1 MAVIPFSRKSGM
13 LDRDRTGSF
22 KFGLS
27 VIPFVLLAAAGIV
40 LGMRRRVTSVAGAA
54 TIGEA

>member
-1 MAVIPFSRKSGM
+1 M

-27 VIPFVLLAAAGIV
+27 VIPFVLLAAARIT
-40 LGMRRRVTSVAGAA
+40 LAMRQRMTSVAGPA